1 MTYIDWGS
9 KLTTYPYSNIRSLTP
24 AIPPVITSGLMMY
37 VDGSVQ
43 SSLQDPNWLDLSGR
57 NNNGLL
63 VNGPTFEPDDG
74 GVIRMDGVNDR
85 VQFVNNPDFH
95 FLNEFTYQFA
105 FKSTL
110 LSSYRCLMVH
120 RKSGVGAGSRIS
132 IFTNG
137 NRLYRE
143 VSNNGRV
150 KNSTGNTSLT
160 VATNTWY
167 IITLVLN
174 TNKVLKIFRNLTSQ
188 TLSTNMDGVFSEQT
202 GPLELGSHGGFPQ
215 NFQGD
220 MAFAMVYN
228 RGLSQLEIEHNYNI
242 LKTRLGI

>member
-24 AIPPVITSGLMMY
+24 PIPPIITSGLMMY

-63 VNGPTFEPDDG
+63 INGPTFEPDDG
-74 GVIRMDGVNDR
+74 GVIRMDGVNDK
-85 VQFVNNPDFH
+85 VHFTDTTDFN
-95 FLNEFTYQFA
+95 FTDEFTYQIA
-105 FKSTL
+105 FNSTL
-110 LSSYRCLMVH
+110 FSSYRCLMVH
-120 RKSGVGAGSRIS
+120 RGSRERIG
-132 IFTNG
+132 IWTNG
-137 NRLYRE
+137 SVLYRE

-150 KNSTGNTSLT
+150 KNSAGNTSLS
-160 VATNTWY
+160 VSLNTWY

-188 TLSTNMDGVFSEQT
+188 TLSTNMDGVFSDQT

-215 NFQGD
+215 NFRGD
-220 MAFAMVYN
+220 MSFAMVYN